1 MAARSTRGS
10 RPTPA
15 ELATAEGRF
24 VPDVLGPGL
33 RVLFCG
39 INRW

>member
-1 MAARSTRGS
+1 MAA

-15 ELATAEGRF
+15 ELAAAEGRS
-24 VPDVLGPGL
+24 VPDVLEPAL

-39 INRW
+39 IN